1 MTKARIITNEGVREV
16 SDRELFT
23 HAYSASRAQ
32 VSRAQAAWDAKVEWY
47 VERILSGCV
56 FSEYGNPAVGE
67 AKKRIALREAAE
79 CGPDPLRHVEPKSR
93 RAA

>member
-1 MTKARIITNEGVREV
+1 MTRARIITNEGVREV
-16 SDRELFT
+16 SDREFARAFGLR
-23 HAYSASRAQ
+23 SRAELD
-32 VSRAQAAWDAKVEWY
+32 AAYDAKVEWY
-47 VERILSGCV
+47 VERILSGCT
-56 FSEYGNPAVGE
+56 FNEYGNPAVGE